1 MNYNNIHFA
10 QSKRERNR
18 EIRAELFDNGLYQ
31 LIRMYQYEEVPMEV
45 FKEWKHMKALQVN
58 RWKRNKRIR
67 QHLEAIVSKP
77 SLFLTLTF
85 TDEVLASTS
94 QATRRRYVARLL
106 GAFKVPY
113 IANID
118 FGDSQD
124 YIDDKGNAR
133 KGTNREHYH
142 AVIQLSKISHK
153 KWPYGNMDFKR
164 VYNTNDLAMAR
175 YLTKLQYHA
184 IKTPKRLIY
193 PKLGTNNG
201 HNVIVSS
208 GSIK

>member
-1 MNYNNIHFA
+1 MNYDNTLLT

-77 SLFLTLTF
+77 ALFLTLTF
-85 TDEVLASTS
+85 TDEVLTSTT
-94 QATRRRYVARLL
+94 QATRRRYVSRLL

-118 FGDSQD
+118 FGDSKD

-142 AVIQLSKISHK
+142 AVIQLSKIDHK
-153 KWPYGNMDFKR
+153 KWSYGNMDFKR
-164 VYNTNDLAMAR
+164 VYNTNDLRMAR

-184 IKTPKRLIY
+184 IKSPKRLIY
-193 PKLGTNNG
+193 PKLG
-201 HNVIVSS
+201 SS
-208 GSIK
+208 SLSVQPS

>member
-1 MNYNNIHFA
+1 MNYNNTHFA
-10 QSKRERNR
+10 QSKILRNR

-31 LIRMYQYEEVPMEV
+31 LIRLYQYEDVPYEI

-67 QHLEAIVSKP
+67 QHLEAIILKP

-85 TDEVLASTS
+85 TPEVLTSTS
-94 QATRRRYVARLL
+94 QATRRKYVARLL
-106 GAFKVPY
+106 GGFKVPY

-118 FGDSQD
+118 FGDSKD

-142 AVIQLSKISHK
+142 AVIQLSKIDHK
-153 KWPYGNMDFKR
+153 KWSYGNMDFKR
-164 VYNTNDLAMAR
+164 VYNTNDLRMAR

-184 IKTPKRLIY
+184 IKSPKRLIY
-193 PKLGTNNG
+193 PKLG
-201 HNVIVSS
+201 SS
-208 GSIK
+208 SLSVQPS

>member
-1 MNYNNIHFA
+1 MNYNNTVLR
-10 QSKRERNR
+10 QSKILRNR

-31 LIRMYQYEEVPMEV
+31 LIRLYQYEEVPMEV

-67 QHLEAIVSKP
+67 EHLEDIISKP

-85 TDEVLASTS
+85 TPEVLASTT
-94 QATRRRYVARLL
+94 QATRRRYVYRLL

-142 AVIQLSKISHK
+142 AVIQLSKIDHK
-153 KWPYGNMDFKR
+153 KWSYGNMDFKR
-164 VYNTNDLAMAR
+164 VYNTNDLRMAR

-184 IKTPKRLIY
+184 IKSPKRLIY

-201 HNVIVSS
+201 LNVIAPGTS
-208 GSIK
+208 KE

>member
-1 MNYNNIHFA
+1 MNYNNILLI
-10 QSKRERNR
+10 QSKILRNR

-31 LIRMYQYEEVPMEV
+31 LIRLYQYEDVPMEI
-45 FKEWKHMKALQVN
+45 FKEWRHMKALQVN

-67 QHLEAIVSKP
+67 QHLEAIISKP

-85 TDEVLASTS
+85 APEVLTSTT
-94 QATRRRYVARLL
+94 QATRRRYVSRLL

-124 YIDDKGNAR
+124 YIDDKGNAK

-142 AVIQLSKISHK
+142 AVIQLSKIDHK

-164 VYNTNDLAMAR
+164 VYNTNDLRMAR

-184 IKTPKRLIY
+184 IKSPKRLIY
-193 PKLGTNNG
+193 PKLGT
-201 HNVIVSS
+201 SS
-208 GSIK
+208 LSVEPS